1 MKPDNRKAVA
11 LEYSGGEGAPAIVAM
26 ARGILVE
33 MLLEIAEEYSIP
45 VYRDA
50 DLAEALDGMKV
61 GDEVPEGLFR
71 AVAEVFAYCYR
82 VNARFRDK
90 MIF

>member
-1 MKPDNRKAVA
+1 MKSGERKAVA

-33 MLLEIAEEYSIP
+33 KLLELAEEYNIP

-50 DLAEALDGMKV
+50 DLAEALDAMNV
-61 GDEVPEGLFR
+61 GDEVPEDLFR

-90 MIF
+90 MVF

>member
-1 MKPDNRKAVA
+1 VADRKAVA
-11 LEYSGGEGAPAIVAM
+11 LEYSGGDGAPAIVAM

-33 MLLEIAEEYSIP
+33 KLLEIAEEYNIP
-45 VYRDA
+45 VYRDS
-50 DLAEALDGMKV
+50 DLAEALDAMKV

-82 VNARFRDK
+82 VNARFRNK
-90 MIF
+90 MVW